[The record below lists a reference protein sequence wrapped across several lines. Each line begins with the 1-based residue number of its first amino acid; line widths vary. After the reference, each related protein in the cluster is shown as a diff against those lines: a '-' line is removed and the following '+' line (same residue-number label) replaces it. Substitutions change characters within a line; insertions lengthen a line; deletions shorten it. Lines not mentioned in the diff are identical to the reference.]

1 MDIEIPAATL
11 RSSSNIMRHGRRILQ
26 LETLLISLY
35 YPSAIGSSSGKRPRG
50 HKFGSREVWLPHP
63 RSGISKEY
71 APFAGLPQWLA
82 VMWLFVTACFTKL
95 PGSRNAKLADHWP
108 PERVVDE
115 GRLRFEGERGDPPR
129 CQSKE
134 PTFPLVMFSD
144 GRGGSS
150 LCREFASYGF
160 VVCAVKHRDGSG
172 ARTSANHPSEGKGA
186 RKERETNGHNNQRE
200 KEGNHRWDMI
210 DFIFPKRNLSD
221 TSTWPSIEKGVDE
234 ELRSAQIEMRLA
246 EIEVAYG
253 VVKAIAAG
261 DGSVIAQRNSRNA
274 QGVEAYSRGLDGVE
288 WDSWKG
294 RLNTTQVTMVG
305 HSLGAATT
313 VEILR
318 HADRFQWVGQGILFD
333 IRGIALDPPES
344 EPKHRINTPVLGIN
358 SEAFVYR
365 SGNFET
371 ATRVCDEARMQG
383 SLAWLLT
390 VRGTVHVSQSDFA
403 ALYPHIASMALKQT
417 MKPRRAIDIIVNASL
432 EFLDQVMPAPVAPF
446 HRCFENEGLLDLP
459 CVNELPGE
467 NRPDGKCEKLR
478 PSVPREVRARGS
490 PRLRR
495 RLKRCDGL
503 EGEKEVWMHMAP
515 GIEDLRCK
523 AGSGCASELNEEGA
537 KEVDGSTNVAVT
549 GNEVMKGFVACSTP
563 AWPVTNG

>member
-11 RSSSNIMRHGRRILQ
+11 RSSSNIKRHGRRILQ

-35 YPSAIGSSSGKRPRG
+35 YPSVIGSGSGKRPRG
-50 HKFGSREVWLPHP
+50 HKFGSREVWLPHA

-82 VMWLFVTACFTKL
+82 VMWLFVTIWFTKL
-95 PGSRNAKLADHWP
+95 PGSRNAKLANHWP
-108 PERVVDE
+108 PERPVDE
-115 GRLRFEGERGDPPR
+115 GRLRSESEKGDPPKG
-129 CQSKE
+129 QSKT

-144 GRGGSS
+144 GRGGPRTAYSS
-150 LCREFASYGF
+150 VCREFASYGF

-172 ARTSANHPSEGKGA
+172 ARTFVNHPPEEKDS
-186 RKERETNGHNNQRE
+186 RKETETNGYDNQRE
-200 KEGNHRWDMI
+200 KEANHRWDMI
-210 DFIFPKRNLSD
+210 DFIFPKCNPSD
-221 TSTWPSIEKGVDE
+221 PRPSNEQGLDE

-246 EIEVAYG
+246 EIEEAYN

-261 DGSVIAQRNSRNA
+261 DGSVIAQRNLRNA
-274 QGVEAYSRGLDGVE
+274 QSVEASSRGLDGVE

-294 RLNTTQVTMVG
+294 RLSTTQVTVVG
-305 HSLGAATT
+305 YSLGAATT

-318 HADRFQWVGQGILFD
+318 HADRFQWVGQGILCD
-333 IRGIALDPPES
+333 VGGIALDPPES
-344 EPKHRINTPVLGIN
+344 EPKNRINAPVLGIN

-365 SGNFET
+365 TDNFED

-383 SLAWLLT
+383 SLAWHLT

-403 ALYPHIASMALKQT
+403 VLYPRIASVALKQT
-417 MKPRRAIDIIVNASL
+417 IKPRRAIDIIINASL
-432 EFLDQVMPAPVAPF
+432 EFLDQVMPTPIAPF

-459 CVNELPGE
+459 CIKELPRE
-467 NRPDGKCEKLR
+467 NRPDGKCKALR
-478 PSVPREVRARGS
+478 PSLPRARGS

-495 RLKRCDGL
+495 RLKRFGDL
-503 EGEKEVWMHMAP
+503 DGEKEVWMHMAP
-515 GIEDLRCK
+515 GMEDLQCK
-523 AGSGCASELNEEGA
+523 GGRGCASELKGEGT
-537 KEVDGSTNVAVT
+537 KEVDGINEAVR

-563 AWPVTNG
+563 VWPVTNG